1 MKQTCDYFVSVATVA
16 LVLAGIT
23 GLSLEAFRH
32 GGWIEAALGGL
43 WALEVQYPLVAIPAT
58 VGALMLWR
66 AWRIHHLTLGHI
78 SRVPVLFVYALMGA
92 GAYFI
97 GQFALSGAL

>member
-1 MKQTCDYFVSVATVA
+1 MKQTWQCVISVFTIA

-23 GLSLEAFRH
+23 GLSFQAFRP
-32 GGWIEAALGGL
+32 GGWIEYALGGL

-58 VGALMLWR
+58 VGTIVLFR
-66 AWRIHHLTLGHI
+66 AWRRHHLTLGHL
-78 SRVPVLFVYALMGA
+78 SRVPVLFVYGLMGA

-97 GQFALSGAL
+97 GQYAFNGAV